1 MSFIFLEYCS
11 FTIHVTSSKKMCF
24 VFLEYCFFIIRS
36 CHMNINIIIIH
47 WSIRIKKN
55 GKVAPKTS
63 PHSRSIFPLQMT
75 RAAHIHKHTTKASY
89 KIWGYFWNSEK
100 SVFLG
105 SVGLKIFYLKIWKS
119 SSLEHLFKILFF
131 VFKYPFLF
139 MKYKLKY

>member
-1 MSFIFLEYCS
+1 MLLFIMLLD
-11 FTIHVTSSKKMCF
+11 ID
-24 VFLEYCFFIIRS
+24 

-100 SVFLG
+100 KCLSGLCWAKNILPQNLEEFQLRTPLQNFVFCFLNI
-105 SVGLKIFYLKIWKS
+105 LFYLWNTNLNIKIN
-119 SSLEHLFKILFF
+119 
-131 VFKYPFLF
+131 VFP
-139 MKYKLKY
+139 